1 MIYSLLKYL
10 SALFLLLFAAGCLED
25 VPHDNPLDPQNS
37 NRGYTLSGTVN
48 TLYAPV
54 QTISNA
60 IITLE
65 PGNEKVFSRSDGSF
79 LLENLLPG
87 DYTVYCT
94 ADGYTRDSLRVTLNA
109 NHVVNFFLD
118 GLPYFE
124 TISLTTQH
132 LSQFFPVEDLYYLQ
146 IEARVNDPDGI
157 ADINSVF
164 FDIPEYNVHDTLFV
178 SLEAGT
184 FSRRL
189 SIDDLPVNTIQS
201 LIGRAFILSVL
212 DDAGKT
218 VKSGKRYLTR
228 VIEETPVL
236 NQPVNLQTVP
246 VDSIR
251 FIWQKVRLPYW
262 FNLKIEIFQINQGLL
277 SPVTTI
283 PDIPG
288 ATQTLTISNTLPAAN
303 YVWILKVTDEFGNSS
318 SSREGT
324 FQVTN

>member
-1 MIYSLLKYL
+1 M
-10 SALFLLLFAAGCLED
+10 ALLLAGCLED

-37 NRGYTLSGTVN
+37 NRGFTLSGTVN

-60 IITLE
+60 IITLA
-65 PGNEKVFSRSDGSF
+65 PMNLKVFSNSDGRF
-79 LLENLLPG
+79 ILENLLPG
-87 DYTVYCT
+87 KYTLYCS
-94 ADGYTRDSLRVTLNA
+94 ADGYTRDSVEVNLQA
-109 NHVVNFFLD
+109 NQTIHFYLD

-124 TISLTTQH
+124 TISLTTHH

-146 IEARVNDPDGI
+146 IQARVNDPDGI

-164 FDIPEYNVHDTLFV
+164 FDIPEYSVHDTLFV

-189 SIDDLPVNTIQS
+189 SIDDLPVNTIQT
-201 LIGRAFILSVL
+201 LIGRAFILTVQ
-212 DDAGKT
+212 DDAGKS

-236 NQPVNLQTVP
+236 SEPVNLQTVP
-246 VDSIR
+246 ADSIR
-251 FIWQKVRLPYW
+251 FTWQKVRLPYW
-262 FNLKIEIFQINQGLL
+262 FNLRIEIFQINQGLL
-277 SPVTTI
+277 SPVSTI
-283 PDIPG
+283 ADIPG
-288 ATQTLTISNTLPAAN
+288 GLQTFTIGNTLPAAN
-303 YVWILKVTDEFGNSS
+303 YVWILKITDEFGNSS